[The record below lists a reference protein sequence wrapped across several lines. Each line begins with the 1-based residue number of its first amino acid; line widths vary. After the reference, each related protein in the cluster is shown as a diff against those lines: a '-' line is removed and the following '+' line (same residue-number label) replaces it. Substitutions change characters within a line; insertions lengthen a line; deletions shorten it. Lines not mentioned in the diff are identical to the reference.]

1 MTKKQKEDMV
11 KEMEQFM
18 NEGVPEEAK
27 DKEYKWENE
36 PPIHTYAIEPK
47 QRVNENEKK
56 LEVGNY
62 KDANPV
68 RSEDAVIKTAGKS
81 VEKEDKEE
89 EKKTKETSDR

>member
-11 KEMEQFM
+11 REMEQFM

-27 DKEYKWENE
+27 DKEYKWEKE

-47 QRVNENEKK
+47 QRVNEKEKK

-68 RSEDAVIKTAGKS
+68 RSDNAVIKTAGKS
-81 VEKEDKEE
+81 VEKE
-89 EKKTKETSDR
+89 EKKEKETTDR

>member
-47 QRVNENEKK
+47 QRINERDN
-56 LEVGNY
+56 
-62 KDANPV
+62 
-68 RSEDAVIKTAGKS
+68 
-81 VEKEDKEE
+81 
-89 EKKTKETSDR
+89 